1 MKTITH
7 LMIVILSIVAFGLGA
22 ASAAEVEIPNNF
34 QAGTPAVAAEVNENF
49 AAIENAILSIDSY
62 YNEFGS
68 LNQSHVTVSSVWTKL
83 NTGEHIFTKE
93 DEGTKI
99 EVYVNARFRAGNFS
113 DDASLIR
120 FQVRIDDDI
129 LYDFGNDG
137 SIITDNSYEFLS
149 ILNVFQ
155 NLTAGQHI
163 VSLWA
168 RTDGGISENV
178 IVDPY
183 GVGGKIIVKE
193 TW

>member
-7 LMIVILSIVAFGLGA
+7 LMIVILSIVAFGLGSA
-22 ASAAEVEIPNNF
+22 LAAEVEIPNNF
-34 QAGTPAVAAEVNENF
+34 QAGTPAVADEVNENF